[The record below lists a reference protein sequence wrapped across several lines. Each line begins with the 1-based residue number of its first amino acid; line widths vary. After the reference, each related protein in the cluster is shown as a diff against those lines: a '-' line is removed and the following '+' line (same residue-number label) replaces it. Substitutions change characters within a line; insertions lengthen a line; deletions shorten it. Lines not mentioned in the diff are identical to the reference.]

1 MFFAVSADHVCAVGP
16 EWCLL
21 GRPTDSRMNKTMNGR
36 APSVL
41 VLVTTLL
48 AVPACDKGAA
58 ATAQEKSPSPSAPA
72 HLSSAAA
79 GTILSPSCALV
90 ATAEVSALL
99 GIASLKEPEKRGEPP
114 VVLCMFSNGR
124 NPMAASLRY
133 ETVIG
138 PGEFAVIRKGHDEH
152 GQTTTDF
159 PGLTTGAFSF
169 SIGGANGV
177 SFLHKNTVVMVTAG
191 APLDKVAALA
201 RVVMSRM

>member
-1 MFFAVSADHVCAVGP
+1 
-16 EWCLL
+16 
-21 GRPTDSRMNKTMNGR
+21 MNKTMNGR

-41 VLVTTLL
+41 VLATTLL

-58 ATAQEKSPSPSAPA
+58 ATAQEKSLSPGAPA
-72 HLSSAAA
+72 QPPPAAA
-79 GTILSPSCALV
+79 AATTSSPSCALV

-114 VVLCMFSNGR
+114 VTLCRFSNGT

-138 PGEFAVIRKGHDEH
+138 PGEFAVIRKGHDEN
-152 GQTTTDF
+152 GQKTTDF
-159 PGLTTGAFSF
+159 PGLTPGAFSF
-169 SIGGANGV
+169 SLGGVNGV
-177 SFLHKNTVVMVTAG
+177 SFLQKNTVVMVTAG